1 MGENTASMD
10 WLPGFL
16 LFGTLILLVSP
27 SFAASTEENTEDQDK
42 AIPARFMTSKR
53 LALGAKNIRAKRFFF
68 ERPSPEIKALR
79 AERTREENDI
89 YYRTVLHYECCE
101 EESYG
106 YCSQEE
112 ITEKGYKIGN
122 QQWKSHQWAC
132 EFIKED
138 STCKEKIKFKPE
150 SAQHRKDAGNC

>member
-1 MGENTASMD
+1 MI
-10 WLPGFL
+10 
-16 LFGTLILLVSP
+16 ILLVSL

-138 STCKEKIKFKPE
+138 STCRKRSSLNPSRLNTEKMQEIV
-150 SAQHRKDAGNC
+150 SV